1 MDNIGIFVKTL
12 SSGGAEKQATLL
24 AKVLTSNHT
33 VHMILWSDVN
43 CEDKYT
49 KILEQSNVKIHRL
62 KGSFYEKFSKLRHL
76 LSTANISILFSYLTF
91 ANAVGALSALRL
103 RTKVVPGLRSSKLSF
118 PKLLSDMAVCNFL
131 TPVTVANSYC
141 GKREFVRRGF
151 SESHIEVIPNML
163 DSIPTFKPRQVS
175 ADGNVNVISVGRFVD
190 AKDYP
195 TAIRAVAEARKSV
208 PNLRYKIVG
217 YGELEQNIR
226 TWVKEYGIDD
236 ITDIFINPPHIDK
249 LLSQSD
255 IFLMSSV
262 FEGTSN
268 ALLEA
273 IGYGVPTIVT
283 DVGDNAYIISSSNDG
298 MVFMPGDYMGM
309 ADGIIKYA
317 SEPELRNS
325 TAENAYKCLKSN
337 FSESVFKDAYE
348 KLILRLSE

>member
-1 MDNIGIFVKTL
+1 
-12 SSGGAEKQATLL
+12 
-24 AKVLTSNHT
+24 
-33 VHMILWSDVN
+33 
-43 CEDKYT
+43 
-49 KILEQSNVKIHRL
+49 
-62 KGSFYEKFSKLRHL
+62 
-76 LSTANISILFSYLTF
+76 
-91 ANAVGALSALRL
+91 
-103 RTKVVPGLRSSKLSF
+103 
-118 PKLLSDMAVCNFL
+118 
-131 TPVTVANSYC
+131 
-141 GKREFVRRGF
+141 
-151 SESHIEVIPNML
+151 ML

-236 ITDIFINPPHIDK
+236 ITDIFINPPHIDE

-283 DVGDNAYIISSSNDG
+283 DVGDNAYIISSSNNG
-298 MVFMPGDYMGM
+298 MVFMPGDYPGM

-337 FSESVFKDAYE
+337 FSESV
-348 KLILRLSE
+348 LRMLMKN